1 MKLFNLE
8 NPYSKENVSVTVN
21 VRKYN
26 NGRSALELLEFNPN
40 YGYVP
45 YATATVNMPDVL
57 LADNEVLIK
66 DYAENKGIYD
76 FLVKHNI
83 VTPTPN
89 GVQSG
94 FVWLPVAILNDE
106 SVWGDV
112 PNAYCLNEEPEY
124 DSAGFTNDDNTLDPA
139 PDEINT
145 TTGKSMW
152 IIKDYRIWADNY
164 QQALELLPLIESV

>member
-1 MKLFNLE
+1 MKTFKFTPVESEISRNLVI
-8 NPYSKENVSVTVN
+8 SLG
-21 VRKYN
+21 KYE
-26 NGRSALELLEFNPN
+26 NGRTAIQLNDAID
-40 YGYVP
+40 GHP
-45 YATATVNMPDVL
+45 YAVATVNMPNVL

-66 DYAENKGIYD
+66 DYSENQGVLD
-76 FLVKHNI
+76 FLIKYNV

-94 FVWLPVAILNDE
+94 FVWLPLAILNDE

-124 DSAGFTNDDNTLDPA
+124 DNTLDPA

-152 IIKDYRIWADNY
+152 KIKDYRIWADSY
-164 QQALELLPLIESV
+164 KQALELLPLIEQA

>member
-1 MKLFNLE
+1 MKTFKFTPVESEISRNLVI
-8 NPYSKENVSVTVN
+8 SLG
-21 VRKYN
+21 KYE
-26 NGRSALELLEFNPN
+26 NGRTVIQLNDAID
-40 YGYVP
+40 GHP
-45 YATATVNMPDVL
+45 YAVATVNMPNVL

-66 DYAENKGIYD
+66 DYSENQGVLD
-76 FLVKHNI
+76 FLIKYNV

-94 FVWLPVAILNDE
+94 FVWLPLAILNDE

-124 DSAGFTNDDNTLDPA
+124 DNTLDPA

-145 TTGKSMW
+145 DTGKSMW
-152 IIKDYRIWADNY
+152 KIKDYRIWADSY
-164 QQALELLPLIESV
+164 KQALELLPLIEQA